1 MITEL
6 EELAIVEA
14 QTISNCVYEP
24 VFHTTRADIFW
35 AFLFPF
41 AEHHVATPLKDV
53 GLQVPTVHFTL
64 RRLSSHHTLVP
75 EALKQRD
82 KEKPNVKRSTSG
94 LGL

>member
-14 QTISNCVYEP
+14 QTIGNCVYEP
-24 VFHTTRADIFW
+24 VFHTTCADIFW

-64 RRLSSHHTLVP
+64 SSHCTLVT
-75 EALKQRD
+75 EALTQRD
-82 KEKPNVKRSTSG
+82 KEKPKAKRSTSG
-94 LGL
+94 LGR